1 MMPPSSNAVS
11 QPPSPES
18 SHPVPPPPIPASA
31 SLTHSRAALWLH
43 RADLFLRVMVRLY
56 LGLILFFLPWTHLW
70 TLNRFFLYYSPVAHF
85 THSGAVRGVVSG
97 LGLLNLWI
105 ALAEAIHFREN

>member
-1 MMPPSSNAVS
+1 VPAQPSRSV
-11 QPPSPES
+11 
-18 SHPVPPPPIPASA
+18 
-31 SLTHSRAALWLH
+31 LWLQ

-70 TLNRFFLYYSPVAHF
+70 TLNRFFLYYAPVAHF
-85 THSGAVRGVVSG
+85 TQNGAVRGVVSG

-105 ALAEAIHFREN
+105 ALAEAIHFKES